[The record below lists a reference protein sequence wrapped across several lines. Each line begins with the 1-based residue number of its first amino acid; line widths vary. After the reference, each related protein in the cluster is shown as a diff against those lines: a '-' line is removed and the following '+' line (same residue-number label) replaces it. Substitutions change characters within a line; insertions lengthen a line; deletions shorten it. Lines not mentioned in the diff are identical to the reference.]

1 MSPHRHIADF
11 AAARM
16 SSKPS
21 PWGLMLSL
29 LADPICVVSEA
40 YEPNMLVAQQQTEEA
55 DPRCKLDRMNDA
67 GLYGLM
73 ADAILVLH
81 FAFVVFVVFGFMLI
95 LIGLLVRWSWR
106 HNRKF
111 RISHLAAI
119 GFVVLQAWLGQLCPL
134 TIWENELRRRA
145 GQSGYTETF
154 VEHWLRDILFY
165 QAEPWV
171 FTTIYTCFGTLV
183 VIVWFR
189 TGQRPVHDAG
199 ARSPGA

>member
-1 MSPHRHIADF
+1 
-11 AAARM
+11 
-16 SSKPS
+16 
-21 PWGLMLSL
+21 
-29 LADPICVVSEA
+29 
-40 YEPNMLVAQQQTEEA
+40 
-55 DPRCKLDRMNDA
+55 MND
-67 GLYGLM
+67 GELYRLM
-73 ADAILVLH
+73 ADAILVIHL
-81 FAFVVFVVFGFMLI
+81 AFVVFVVFGFLLI
-95 LIGLLVRWSWR
+95 LTGLLAQWSWV

-111 RISHLAAI
+111 RFAHLAAV
-119 GFVVLQAWLGQLCPL
+119 GFVVLQAWLGRLCPL

-189 TGQRPVHDAG
+189 AG
-199 ARSPGA
+199 ADIRERLKKSSSRRKERLG